1 MFGASTPE
9 TFFADILA
17 RQPDPATGLP
27 DPRKVQAFRE
37 AHPDSLPQFEFLK
50 QHNPPPAWTNSSYFG
65 VHTFK
70 FVNRS
75 GAVTLARWRF
85 APHDGDQEF
94 TSAEL
99 QSLPPKFLEKRLV
112 ERIGRGPAQWDMIL
126 TIGEPGD
133 SENDPTKLW
142 PSTRKE
148 LKVGTLSISSVA
160 PQENA
165 ACHAVNFD
173 PLVLSDGI
181 QPTNDPVL
189 LARSAAYAIS
199 FGKRT
204 AGK

>member
-1 MFGASTPE
+1 MSPRTTQE
-9 TFFADILA
+9 TFDLLA
-17 RQPDPATGLP
+17 Q
-27 DPRKVQAFRE
+27 
-37 AHPDSLPQFEFLK
+37 SL
-50 QHNPPPAWTNSSYFG
+50 ASYFG

-75 GAVTLARWRF
+75 GTVTLARWRF
-85 APHDGDQEF
+85 APHDGDKEI

-99 QSLPPKFLEKRLV
+99 QSTPPKFLEKRLV
-112 ERIGRGPAQWDMIL
+112 ERIGRGPARWDMIL

-160 PQENA
+160 PQEDA

-189 LARSAAYAIS
+189 LARSPAYAIS